1 MAFTT
6 PFYEIAAVRGIECP
20 GPGSRVLSEFHYKR
34 KSRAGQ
40 DKRKS
45 RAGQGKI
52 CKKRNFRTAKQKQIV
67 HFASPDRKG
76 RRDAAPFTAFRPSQ
90 RLAPLE
96 HFSPFLMGAGKAF
109 STTQKQPVRLD
120 ELSAWQREKDSSCP
134 AGQAHAGAPVHLT
147 ASVAAQSGSLRQ
159 DGGARRRVR
168 IHAALR

>member
-40 DKRKS
+40 
-45 RAGQGKI
+45 GKI

-67 HFASPDRKG
+67 HSASPDRKG

-96 HFSPFLMGAGKAF
+96 HLSPFLMGAGKAF
-109 STTQKQPVRLD
+109 PTTQKQPVRLD

-134 AGQAHAGAPVHLT
+134 AGQARAGAPFHLT

>member
-6 PFYEIAAVRGIECP
+6 PFYEIAAVCGIECP

-34 KSRAGQ
+34 KSRA
-40 DKRKS
+40 R
-45 RAGQGKI
+45 QGKN

-67 HFASPDRKG
+67 HSAYPDRKG

-96 HFSPFLMGAGKAF
+96 HLSPFLMGAGKAF

-134 AGQAHAGAPVHLT
+134 AGQAHAGAPFHLT